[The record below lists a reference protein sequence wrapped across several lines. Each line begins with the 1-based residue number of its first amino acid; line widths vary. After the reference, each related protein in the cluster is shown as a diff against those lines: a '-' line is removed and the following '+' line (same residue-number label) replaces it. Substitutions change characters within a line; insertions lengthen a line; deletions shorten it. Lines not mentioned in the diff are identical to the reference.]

1 MNMTGD
7 YRGLKLIASSN
18 PHIRNNEDTRSI
30 MLDVIIALCPALAW
44 SIYRFGVRAL
54 VATLVSVASALC
66 WEWLYRKA
74 LKKPQTLGDLSA
86 AVTGL
91 LLSMVCPVTLP
102 YWMLV
107 IGNFF
112 AIVVVKQLY
121 GGLGK
126 NFLNPALAGRAALV
140 ACYASQMTSWIAPG
154 EKAPLSLSG
163 VDVVTAATPMAM
175 MGEDFAALEAQYSV
189 SDLFIGWTGGSA
201 GEVSA
206 MLLLIGGLYL
216 IFRKVIS
223 WHTPV
228 AYIGTVAL
236 LGLLTAP
243 SGSNPLVY
251 MAYCVFGGGLMLGAF
266 FMATDY
272 VTSPVTKKGQLIFGV
287 GCGLLTVFI
296 RKFGSFPEGVCYSI
310 MLMNCTVWIIDMHVK
325 PQRFGVDPA
334 AEKEKAEK
342 AKKEEA
348 AKK

>member
-1 MNMTGD
+1 MTGD
-7 YRGLKLIASSN
+7 YKALKLIASSN

-44 SIYRFGVRAL
+44 SIYRFGFRAL
-54 VATLVSVASALC
+54 IAAVVSVGSAMC

-74 LKKPQTLGDLSA
+74 LHKPQMLGDLSA

-107 IGNFF
+107 LGNFF

-126 NFLNPALAGRAALV
+126 NFMNPALAGRAALV
-140 ACYASQMTSWIAPG
+140 ACYASQMTSWIDPNAG
-154 EKAPLSLSG
+154 WAPLSLRG

-175 MGEDFAALEAQYSV
+175 IGEDFAGLTGTYSV
-189 SDLFIGWTGGSA
+189 SDMFIGFIGGSA
-201 GEVSA
+201 GEISS
-206 MLLLIGGLYL
+206 MMLLIGGLYL

-223 WHTPV
+223 WHIPV
-228 AYIGTVAL
+228 AYIGSVAL
-236 LGLLTAP
+236 LALIFPHGNDP
-243 SGSNPLVY
+243 VQY
-251 MAYCVFGGGLMLGAF
+251 MLYSVFGGGLMLGAF

-272 VTSPVTKKGQLIFGV
+272 VTSPVTKKGQIIFGV
-287 GCGLLTVFI
+287 GCGLITVFI
-296 RKFGSFPEGVCYSI
+296 RTFGSFPEGVCYSI
-310 MLMNCTVWIIDMHVK
+310 LLMNCTVWIIDKHVK
-325 PQRFGVDPA
+325 PTRFGVV
-334 AEKEKAEK
+334 K
-342 AKKEEA
+342 EA

>member
-1 MNMTGD
+1 MTGD
-7 YRGLKLIASSN
+7 YKALKLIASSN

-44 SIYRFGVRAL
+44 SIYRFGFRAL
-54 VATLVSVASALC
+54 IAAVVSVGSAMC

-74 LKKPQTLGDLSA
+74 LHKPQMLGDLSA

-107 IGNFF
+107 LGNFF

-126 NFLNPALAGRAALV
+126 NFMNPALAGRAALV
-140 ACYASQMTSWIAPG
+140 ACYASQMTSWIDPNAG
-154 EKAPLSLSG
+154 WAPLNLHG

-175 MGEDFAALEAQYSV
+175 IGEDFAGLTGTYSV
-189 SDLFIGWTGGSA
+189 SDMFIGFIGGSA
-201 GEVSA
+201 GEISS
-206 MLLLIGGLYL
+206 MMLLIGGLYL

-223 WHTPV
+223 WHIPV
-228 AYIGTVAL
+228 AYIGSVAL
-236 LGLLTAP
+236 LALIFPHGNDP
-243 SGSNPLVY
+243 VQY
-251 MAYCVFGGGLMLGAF
+251 MLYSVFGGGLMLGAF

-272 VTSPVTKKGQLIFGV
+272 VTSPVTKKGQIIFGV
-287 GCGLLTVFI
+287 GCGLITVFI
-296 RKFGSFPEGVCYSI
+296 RTFGSFPEGVCYSI
-310 MLMNCTVWIIDMHVK
+310 LLMNCTVWIIDKHVK
-325 PQRFGVDPA
+325 PTRFGVV
-334 AEKEKAEK
+334 K
-342 AKKEEA
+342 EA

>member
-1 MNMTGD
+1 MTGD
-7 YRGLKLIASSN
+7 YKALKLIASSN

-30 MLDVIIALCPALAW
+30 MLDVLIALCPALVW
-44 SIYRFGVRAL
+44 SVYRFGFRAL
-54 VATLVSVASALC
+54 VAALVSVVSAMC
-66 WEWLYRKA
+66 WEWLYRKL
-74 LKKPQTLGDLSA
+74 LKKPQMLGDLSA

-91 LLSMVCPVTLP
+91 LLAMVCPVTLP

-112 AIVVVKQLY
+112 AVVIVKQLY

-126 NFLNPALAGRAALV
+126 NFMNPALAGRAALV
-140 ACYASQMTSWIAPG
+140 ACYAGHMTSWIAPD
-154 EKAPLSLSG
+154 EVAPLSLKG

-175 MGEDFAALEAQYSV
+175 MGESFADLQAQYSLLDMFV
-189 SDLFIGWTGGSA
+189 GFIGGSA
-201 GEVSA
+201 GEISS
-206 MLLLIGGLYL
+206 LLLIIGGLYL

-223 WHTPV
+223 WHIPV

-236 LGLLTAP
+236 LALIFPHGNDP
-243 SGSNPLVY
+243 VQY
-251 MAYCVFGGGLMLGAF
+251 MLYSVFGGGLILGAF

-296 RKFGSFPEGVCYSI
+296 RTFGSFPEGVCYSI
-310 MLMNCTVWIIDMHVK
+310 LLMNCTVWIIDRAVK
-325 PQRFGVDPA
+325 PVRFGVDPA
-334 AEKEKAEK
+334 AEKAK
-342 AKKEEA
+342 AKEA

>member
-1 MNMTGD
+1 MNGD
-7 YRGLKLIASSN
+7 YKALKLIASSN
-18 PHIRNNEDTRSI
+18 PHIRGSEDTRSL

-44 SIYRFGVRAL
+44 SVYRFGFRAL
-54 VATLVSVASALC
+54 FAAAVSAGSAVF
-66 WEWLYRKA
+66 WEWLYRKL
-74 LKKPQTLGDLSA
+74 LKKPQMFGDLSA
-86 AVTGL
+86 VVTGL
-91 LLSMVCPVTLP
+91 LLAMVCPVTLP

-126 NFLNPALAGRAALV
+126 NFMNPALAGRAALV
-140 ACYASQMTSWIAPG
+140 ACYASQMTSWIDPAYG
-154 EKAPLSLSG
+154 WAPLSLRG
-163 VDVVTAATPMAM
+163 ADVITSATPMAM
-175 MGEDFAALEAQYSV
+175 IGENFAELTETYDAA
-189 SDLFIGWTGGSA
+189 DLFLGNVGGSA

-206 MLLLIGGLYL
+206 FMLLVGGLYL

-223 WHTPV
+223 WHIPV

-236 LGLLTAP
+236 LSLLFP
-243 SGSNPLVY
+243 NGNPALPY
-251 MAYCVFGGGLMLGAF
+251 MLYSVFGGGLMLGAF

-272 VTSPVTKKGQLIFGV
+272 VTSPVTKPGQLIFGV

-310 MLMNCTVWIIDMHVK
+310 LLMNCTVWIIDRAVR
-325 PQRFGVDPA
+325 PQRFGADQT
-334 AEKEKAEK
+334 EK
-342 AKKEEA
+342 EA

>member
-1 MNMTGD
+1 MTD
-7 YRGLKLIASSN
+7 YKNLKLIASSN
-18 PHIRNNEDTRSI
+18 PHIRNREDTRSL
-30 MLDVIIALCPALAW
+30 MFDVLLGLCPALVW
-44 SIYRFGVRAL
+44 SVVHFGPRAL
-54 VATLVSVASALC
+54 VAALVSAGSAVC
-66 WEWLYRKA
+66 WEWLYRK
-74 LKKPQTLGDLSA
+74 LMKKPQMIGDLSA
-86 AVTGL
+86 VVTGL
-91 LLSMVCPVTLP
+91 LLAMVCPVLLP

-140 ACYASQMTSWIAPG
+140 ACYASQMTSWLAPG
-154 EKAPLSLSG
+154 EKAPLILSG
-163 VDVVTAATPMAM
+163 ADAVTAATPMAM
-175 MGEDFAALEAQYSV
+175 MKEGAFAELSAQYGIKEM
-189 SDLFIGWTGGSA
+189 FFGMTGGSA

-206 MLLLIGGLYL
+206 LLLLIGGLYL

-228 AYIGTVAL
+228 AYIGTVAVLSL
-236 LGLLTAP
+236 LS
-243 SGSNPLVY
+243 SGGNDPVQY
-251 MAYCVFGGGLMLGAF
+251 MLYSVFGGGLMLGAF

-272 VTSPVTKKGQLIFGV
+272 VTSPVSKKGQLIYGL

-310 MLMNCTVWIIDMHVK
+310 LIMNCCTWIIDKYTK
-325 PQRFGVDPA
+325 PQRFGVDKNA
-334 AEKEKAEK
+334 AK
-342 AKKEEA
+342 EA

>member
-1 MNMTGD
+1 MTGD
-7 YRGLKLIASSN
+7 YKALKLIASSN

-44 SIYRFGVRAL
+44 SIYRFGFRAL
-54 VATLVSVASALC
+54 IAAAVSVGSAMC

-74 LKKPQTLGDLSA
+74 LHKPQMLGDLSA

-107 IGNFF
+107 LGNFF

-126 NFLNPALAGRAALV
+126 NFMNPALAGRAALV
-140 ACYASQMTSWIAPG
+140 ACYASQMTSWIDPAAG
-154 EKAPLSLSG
+154 WAPLNLHG

-175 MGEDFAALEAQYSV
+175 IGEDFAGLTGTYSV
-189 SDLFIGWTGGSA
+189 SDMFIGFIGGSA
-201 GEVSA
+201 GEISS
-206 MLLLIGGLYL
+206 MMLLIGGLYL

-223 WHTPV
+223 WHIPV
-228 AYIGTVAL
+228 AYIGSVAL
-236 LGLLTAP
+236 LALIFPHGNDP
-243 SGSNPLVY
+243 VQY
-251 MAYCVFGGGLMLGAF
+251 MLYSVFGGGLMLGAF

-272 VTSPVTKKGQLIFGV
+272 VTSPVTKKGQIIFGV
-287 GCGLLTVFI
+287 GCGLITVFI
-296 RKFGSFPEGVCYSI
+296 RTFGSFPEGVCYSI
-310 MLMNCTVWIIDMHVK
+310 LLMNCTVWIIDKHVK
-325 PQRFGVDPA
+325 PTRFGVV
-334 AEKEKAEK
+334 K
-342 AKKEEA
+342 EA

>member
-1 MNMTGD
+1 MTGD
-7 YRGLKLIASSN
+7 YKELKLIASSN

-44 SIYRFGVRAL
+44 SVFRFGFRAL
-54 VATLVSVASALC
+54 IAALVSVASAMC

-74 LKKPQTLGDLSA
+74 LKKPQMLGDLSA

-91 LLSMVCPVTLP
+91 LLAMVCPVTLP

-107 IGNFF
+107 VGNFF
-112 AIVVVKQLY
+112 AIVIVKQLY

-126 NFLNPALAGRAALV
+126 NFMNPALAGRAALV
-140 ACYASQMTSWIAPG
+140 ACYSTQMTSWIASG

-175 MGEDFAALEAQYSV
+175 MGEDFAGLSAQYSIG
-189 SDLFIGWTGGSA
+189 DMFIGWIGGSA
-201 GEVSA
+201 GEISS
-206 MLLLIGGLYL
+206 MMLLIGGLYL

-223 WHTPV
+223 WHIPV

-236 LGLLTAP
+236 LGLLFP
-243 SGSNPLVY
+243 HGNDPVQY
-251 MAYCVFGGGLMLGAF
+251 MLYSVFGGGLMLGAF

-272 VTSPVTKKGQLIFGV
+272 VTSPVTKKGQLVFGV

-296 RKFGSFPEGVCYSI
+296 RTFGSYPEGVCYSI
-310 MLMNCTVWIIDMHVK
+310 LLMNCTVWIIDKHVK
-325 PQRFGVDPA
+325 PARFGVDA
-334 AEKEKAEK
+334 AAEK
-342 AKKEEA
+342 AKAKEA

>member
-1 MNMTGD
+1 MTGD
-7 YRGLKLIASSN
+7 YKALKLIASSN

-44 SIYRFGVRAL
+44 SIYRFGFRAL
-54 VATLVSVASALC
+54 VASLVSVCSAIC

-74 LKKPQTLGDLSA
+74 LKKPQMLDDLSA

-107 IGNFF
+107 LGNFF

-126 NFLNPALAGRAALV
+126 NFMNPALAGRAALV
-140 ACYASQMTSWIAPG
+140 ACYASQMTSWIDPAAGRVPIN
-154 EKAPLSLSG
+154 LHG

-175 MGEDFAALEAQYSV
+175 LGEDFATLTATYSV
-189 SDLFIGWTGGSA
+189 SDMFIGFIGGSA
-201 GEVSA
+201 GEISS
-206 MLLLIGGLYL
+206 MMLLIGGLYL

-223 WHTPV
+223 WHIPV
-228 AYIGTVAL
+228 AYIGSVAL
-236 LGLLTAP
+236 LSLIFPHGNDP
-243 SGSNPLVY
+243 VQY
-251 MAYCVFGGGLMLGAF
+251 MLYSVFGGGLMLGAF

-296 RKFGSFPEGVCYSI
+296 RTFGSFPEGVCYSI
-310 MLMNCTVWIIDMHVK
+310 LLMNCTVWIIDKHMK
-325 PQRFGVDPA
+325 PTRFGVT
-334 AEKEKAEK
+334 K
-342 AKKEEA
+342 EA

>member
-1 MNMTGD
+1 MTGD
-7 YRGLKLIASSN
+7 YKALKLIASSN
-18 PHIRNNEDTRSI
+18 PHIRSNEDTRSL
-30 MLDVIIALCPALAW
+30 MLDVIIALCPALVW
-44 SIYRFGVRAL
+44 SIYRFGFRAL
-54 VATLVSVASALC
+54 IAAAVSVGSAIF
-66 WEWLYRKA
+66 WEWLYRKI
-74 LKKPQTLGDLSA
+74 LKTPQMFGDLSA

-107 IGNFF
+107 VGNFF

-126 NFLNPALAGRAALV
+126 NFMNPALAGRAALV
-140 ACYASQMTSWIAPG
+140 ACYASQMTSWIDPASG
-154 EKAPLSLSG
+154 WAPLSLKG
-163 VDVVTAATPMAM
+163 ADVVTAATPMAM
-175 MGEDFAALEAQYSV
+175 IGEDFAGLTAKFSV
-189 SDLFIGWTGGSA
+189 ADLFLGNVGGSA

-206 MLLLIGGLYL
+206 MMMLIGGLYL

-223 WHTPV
+223 WHIPV

-236 LGLLTAP
+236 LSLLFP
-243 SGSNPLVY
+243 NGNPAVQY
-251 MAYCVFGGGLMLGAF
+251 MLYSIFGGGLMLGAF

-310 MLMNCTVWIIDMHVK
+310 LLMNCTVWIIDRAVK
-325 PQRFGVDPA
+325 PQRFGVD
-334 AEKEKAEK
+334 KS
-342 AKKEEA
+342 KKEA

>member
-1 MNMTGD
+1 MD
-7 YRGLKLIASSN
+7 YKALKLIASSN

-44 SIYRFGVRAL
+44 SIYRFGFRAL
-54 VATLVSVASALC
+54 IAAVVSVGSAMC

-74 LKKPQTLGDLSA
+74 LHKPQMLGDLSA

-107 IGNFF
+107 LGNFF

-126 NFLNPALAGRAALV
+126 NFMNPALAGRAALV
-140 ACYASQMTSWIAPG
+140 ACYASQMTSWIDPNAG
-154 EKAPLSLSG
+154 WAPLSLRG

-175 MGEDFAALEAQYSV
+175 IGEDFAGLTGTYSV
-189 SDLFIGWTGGSA
+189 SDMFIGFIGGSA
-201 GEVSA
+201 GEISS
-206 MLLLIGGLYL
+206 MMLLIGGLYL

-223 WHTPV
+223 WHIPV
-228 AYIGTVAL
+228 AYIGSVAL
-236 LGLLTAP
+236 LALIFLHGNDP
-243 SGSNPLVY
+243 VQY
-251 MAYCVFGGGLMLGAF
+251 MLYSVFGGGLMLGAF

-287 GCGLLTVFI
+287 GCGVITVFI
-296 RKFGSFPEGVCYSI
+296 RTFGSFPEGVCYSI
-310 MLMNCTVWIIDMHVK
+310 LLMNCTVWIIDKHVK
-325 PQRFGVDPA
+325 PTRFGVT
-334 AEKEKAEK
+334 K
-342 AKKEEA
+342 EA